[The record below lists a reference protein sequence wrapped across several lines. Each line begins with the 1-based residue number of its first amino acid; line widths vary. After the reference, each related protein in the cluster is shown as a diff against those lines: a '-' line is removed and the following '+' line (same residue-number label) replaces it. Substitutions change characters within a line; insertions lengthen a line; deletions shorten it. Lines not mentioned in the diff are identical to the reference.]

1 MVANKTMSL
10 GKPKSATTVV
20 DGIIFDLNRA
30 VPAIGAV
37 IMGPEAGARV
47 VLTMPTF
54 DGCDPLPAKRFSQMA
69 KNSPQFWLCL
79 AISLDYGPIRRTW
92 GEVAGWSTPSIDL
105 PTFKEQFGVFAPRI
119 GLFVPA
125 LFIIDASNHLLYS
138 DVPPV
143 LDGKV
148 DFDAASKVLL
158 N

>member
-1 MVANKTMSL
+1 MSL
-10 GKPKSATTVV
+10 GKSKSATTIV
-20 DGIIFDLNRA
+20 DGIIFNLNRA

-37 IMGPEAGARV
+37 IMGPEAGARA

-69 KNSPQFWLCL
+69 KNSSQSWLCL
-79 AISLDYGPIRRTW
+79 AVSLDYAPIRRTW
-92 GEVAGWSTPSIDL
+92 GEVAGWSTPSIDF
-105 PTFKEQFGVFAPRI
+105 PTFKEEFGVFAPRI

-125 LFIIDASNHLLYS
+125 LFIIDASNHLLYA

-143 LDGKV
+143 LDEKV
-148 DFDAASKVLL
+148 DFDAASQVLL